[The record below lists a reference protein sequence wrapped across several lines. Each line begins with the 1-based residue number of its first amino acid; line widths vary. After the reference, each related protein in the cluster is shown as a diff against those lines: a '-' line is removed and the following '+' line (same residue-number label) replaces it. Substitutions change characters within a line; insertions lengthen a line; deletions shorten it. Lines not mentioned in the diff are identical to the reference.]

1 MSRWIGLL
9 FILGFVFLIKGAD
22 MLVEGASSL
31 AKKCGISDMV
41 IGLTIVAFGT
51 SAPELVVNVTSSLQG
66 ATGITIGN
74 VLGSNIANILL
85 ILGAAAVI
93 TPITVQKKFLSRE
106 VVICL
111 AATLV
116 FAIFINDARIDGAA
130 TSRVSRSEGIIL
142 ILLLL
147 FFVYY
152 LFATA
157 KRENTDTESTIAI
170 FPLRKSLLWIGL
182 GLVGLLF
189 GGERIVNGAVA
200 IATSFWLSERLI
212 GLTIIAVGT
221 SLPELATSLLAAYRK
236 NADIAL
242 GNVIGS
248 NVFNILFILGVSAV
262 IAPIPALPGTNNDLI
277 LLIVATL
284 LIFIFGAT
292 RGARKGQI
300 GRVAGSAMLLLYVVA
315 MVSRFFLP

>member
-1 MSRWIGLL
+1 
-9 FILGFVFLIKGAD
+9 

-93 TPITVQKKFLSRE
+93 TPISVHKKFLSRE

-130 TSRVSRSEGIIL
+130 TSPCRDSQ
-142 ILLLL
+142 
-147 FFVYY
+147 
-152 LFATA
+152 
-157 KRENTDTESTIAI
+157 KRKCRHRKHDRH
-170 FPLRKSLLWIGL
+170 FPLAKILTLDRTR
-182 GLVGLLF
+182 VG
-189 GGERIVNGAVA
+189 R
-200 IATSFWLSERLI
+200 TPFWWR
-212 GLTIIAVGT
+212 
-221 SLPELATSLLAAYRK
+221 
-236 NADIAL
+236 
-242 GNVIGS
+242 
-248 NVFNILFILGVSAV
+248 
-262 IAPIPALPGTNNDLI
+262 TN
-277 LLIVATL
+277 
-284 LIFIFGAT
+284 
-292 RGARKGQI
+292 R
-300 GRVAGSAMLLLYVVA
+300 
-315 MVSRFFLP
+315 